1 MKNISSRTGQ
11 SLLDW
16 PHGQLPR
23 HCLMLGC
30 VFSAMA
36 CSPSNGEWILAT
48 NAPGPVFRV
57 TDEGTVISG
66 GPLGWWRW
74 TASDGLQPLP
84 YPKDLSVSSTSDDG
98 RYAVGLADD
107 GLTYRWSLEEG
118 AMQIGPRGFV
128 GEGISGNGKVVFG
141 RMYDRPARWDAL
153 TGVQELPVLPAEILP
168 GGQAV
173 DCSFDGSVIVGSC
186 RASNG
191 GFRAVRWASGSLTEL
206 PFGPLSDPNAV
217 SADGSTIVGKS
228 CSPCVA
234 FRWRASW
241 SPSQPLNWGGQNPIA
256 KDVSA
261 DGSVVVG
268 DGGAYP
274 NDGGIIWQSRI
285 GSVMLVQHLASRGV
299 DVSAWVDA
307 NGLYRLPG
315 VRAVSA
321 NGRFV
326 VGAGYLADIGEFPVP
341 TPTCIDAD
349 LFRDFNVNG
358 ADLGI
363 LLSQWGAATPQTV
376 SDLNFDGMVDGADLG
391 VLLSF
396 WGPCSN

>member
-1 MKNISSRTGQ
+1 MKNISTGIGQ
-11 SLLDW
+11 SLLAW
-16 PHGQLPR
+16 APRVLPR
-23 HCLMLGC
+23 HYLMLGC
-30 VFSAMA
+30 VFSAMV
-36 CSPSNGEWILAT
+36 CPPSSGEWILDM

-57 TDEGTVISG
+57 TNEGTVISG
-66 GPLGWWRW
+66 GPSGWWRW
-74 TASDGLQPLP
+74 TASDGLQLLP

-118 AMQIGPRGFV
+118 AMQIGPLGFV
-128 GEGISGNGKVVFG
+128 GQGISGNGKVVFG
-141 RMYDRPARWDAL
+141 RLHDRPARWDGIA
-153 TGVQELPVLPAEILP
+153 GVQELEVLPAEILP
-168 GGQAV
+168 GGHAV

-186 RASNG
+186 RASDG

-206 PFGPLSDPNAV
+206 PFGNYFAQSYAV
-217 SADGSTIVGKS
+217 SADGSTIVGYS
-228 CSPCVA
+228 CSPCIA

-241 SPSQPLNWGGQNPIA
+241 SSSQPLGWGGVA
-256 KDVSA
+256 TDVSA
-261 DGSVVVG
+261 DGSVVA
-268 DGGAYP
+268 GGGGNYP
-274 NDGGIIWQSRI
+274 YEGGIIWQSRI
-285 GSVMLVQHLASRGV
+285 GTVMLIQHLASRGV
-299 DVSAWVDA
+299 DVSGWVDT
-307 NGLYRLPG
+307 NGAYRLPG
-315 VRAVSA
+315 VSAVSA

-326 VGAGYLADIGEFPVP
+326 VGPGYLADIGEFPVP

-396 WGPCSN
+396 WGPCPN

>member
-1 MKNISSRTGQ
+1 MKNIWNGTGQ
-11 SLLDW
+11 SLLAW
-16 PHGQLPR
+16 AHRQLTR
-23 HCLMLGC
+23 HCLLLGC
-30 VFSAMA
+30 VFSAMV

-57 TDEGTVISG
+57 TDAGTVISG

-74 TASDGLQPLP
+74 TALDGLQLLL

-98 RYAVGLADD
+98 RYAVGLAAD

-118 AMQIGPRGFV
+118 SMQIGPLGFV
-128 GEGISGNGKVVFG
+128 GEGISGNGNVVFG
-141 RMYDRPARWDAL
+141 RLHDRPARWDGV
-153 TGVQELPVLPAEILP
+153 TGVQELAVLPAEILP

-173 DCSFDGSVIVGSC
+173 DCSFDGSVIVGRC
-186 RASNG
+186 RTSNG
-191 GFRAVRWASGSLTEL
+191 GFRAVQWASGSLTEL
-206 PFGPLSDPNAV
+206 PFEPLSDSYAV

-228 CSPCVA
+228 CSPYIA
-234 FRWRASW
+234 FRWRASY
-241 SPSQPLNWGGQNPIA
+241 SPSQPLNWGGLNPVA
-256 KDVSA
+256 MDVSA

-285 GSVMLVQHLASRGV
+285 GSVMLGEHLASRGV

-307 NGLYRLPG
+307 NGFYRLPS

-326 VGAGYLADIGEFPVP
+326 VGYGYLADIGEFPVP

-349 LFRDFNVNG
+349 FFRDFNVNG

-376 SDLNFDGMVDGADLG
+376 SDLNCNGMVDGADLG
-391 VLLSF
+391 ILLSF
-396 WGPCSN
+396 WGPCPN